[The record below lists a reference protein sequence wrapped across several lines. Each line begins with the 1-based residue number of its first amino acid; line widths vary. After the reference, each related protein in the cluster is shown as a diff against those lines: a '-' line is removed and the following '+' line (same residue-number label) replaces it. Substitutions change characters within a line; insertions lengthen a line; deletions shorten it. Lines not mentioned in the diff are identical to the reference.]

1 MRQINPA
8 RHRVVAEAAAATE
21 SVAALPALKPLRLG
35 LLAVDGCMLSSLAGP
50 IDALRVAQ
58 ILSSIR
64 SPARGVQFESVLIG
78 ARGEPSVRTSEGMV
92 LSGVVSPD
100 RPLDI
105 VLVPGLGFGATQKLD
120 DTLAALGPEIE
131 LLRSLH
137 LRGVR
142 LAGCC
147 TGTFLLA
154 QTGLLDGRRATTA
167 WWMASAFRR
176 HFPRVQLE
184 AESMVVDDG
193 DITTTGAATAVF
205 GLLSR
210 LIAET
215 GGEDLAMQTSRMLLV
230 DAERQS
236 QAPYITQA
244 LMEKPRHSLSERA
257 QRFLDKQLHEDISV
271 SQLADHC
278 GVSERSLLRHFK
290 EHYGQSPLAYIQHL
304 RVERAKA
311 LLEATHLSFEEVV
324 ERCGY
329 SDVPS
334 FRKLF
339 KRETTLTPADYRE
352 RFRLR
357 AR

>member
-1 MRQINPA
+1 M
-8 RHRVVAEAAAATE
+8 AEKT
-21 SVAALPALKPLRLG
+21 LRLG

-50 IDALRVAQ
+50 IDALRVAE
-58 ILSSIR
+58 IIAHIR
-64 SPARGVQFESVLIG
+64 APAAPVQFESVLIG
-78 ARGEPSVRTSEGMV
+78 ARGESAVRTSEGMM

-105 VLVPGLGFGATQKLD
+105 VLIPGLGFSDGQNVEATLSR
-120 DTLAALGPEIE
+120 LEPEVE
-131 LLRSLH
+131 LLRSLS

-154 QTGLLDGRRATTA
+154 RTGLLDGRRATTA

-176 HFPRVQLE
+176 SFPQVQLE
-184 AESMVVDDG
+184 AESMMVDDG
-193 DITTTGAATAVF
+193 AFTTTGAATAVF
-205 GLLSR
+205 NLLSR
-210 LIAET
+210 LIAEV
-215 GGEDLAMQTSRMLLV
+215 GGDELAQQTSRMLLV

-236 QAPYITQA
+236 QAPYISQA
-244 LMEKPRHSLSERA
+244 LIERPRHSISERA
-257 QRFLDKQLHEDISV
+257 QRFLDTQLHESINV
-271 SQLADHC
+271 QQLAEHC

-290 EHYGQSPLAYIQHL
+290 QYFGQTPLAYLQHL

-311 LLEATHLSFEEVV
+311 LLETTHLSFDEVV

-329 SDVPS
+329 ADAPS

-357 AR
+357 SR

>member
-1 MRQINPA
+1 MA
-8 RHRVVAEAAAATE
+8 EKALRV
-21 SVAALPALKPLRLG
+21 G

-50 IDALRVAQ
+50 IDTLRVAQ
-58 ILSSIR
+58 ILSDIR
-64 SPARGVQFESVLIG
+64 APAGGTRFESTIIG
-78 ARGEPSVRTSEGMV
+78 ARGEGSVRTSEGLV
-92 LSGVVSPD
+92 LSGVQSPD

-105 VLVPGLGFGATQKLD
+105 VLVPGLGFGNEKVETRMS
-120 DTLAALGPEIE
+120 TLGPEVE

-167 WWMASAFRR
+167 WFMAAPFRR

-184 AESMVVDDG
+184 ADAMVVDDG
-193 DITTTGAATAVF
+193 DIVTTGASTAMF
-205 GLLSR
+205 GLLSK
-210 LIAET
+210 LIAEAA
-215 GGEDLAMQTSRMLLV
+215 GEDLAMQTSRMLLV

-236 QAPYITQA
+236 QAPYVTQA
-244 LMEKPRHSLSERA
+244 LIEKPRHSLSERA
-257 QRFLDKQLHEDISV
+257 QKFLGKQLHQDISV

-290 EHYGQSPLAYIQHL
+290 EHFGQSPLAYIQHL

-311 LLEATHLSFEEVV
+311 LLEATHLSFDEVV

-329 SDVPS
+329 TDVPS

-339 KRETTLTPADYRE
+339 KRETTLTPADYRQ
-352 RFRLR
+352 RFSLR
-357 AR
+357 SR

>member
-1 MRQINPA
+1 MTDPIL
-8 RHRVVAEAAAATE
+8 RV
-21 SVAALPALKPLRLG
+21 G
-35 LLAVDGCMLSSLAGP
+35 LLALDGCMLSSVAAP

-58 ILSSIR
+58 ILASIR
-64 SPARGVQFESVLIG
+64 APARAPMFETVLIG
-78 ARGEPSVRTSEGMV
+78 ARGESSVRTSEGMT

-100 RPLDI
+100 RHLDW
-105 VLVPGLGFGATQKLD
+105 VLVPGLGFNATQNIEA
-120 DTLAALGPEIE
+120 TLISLTPEIE
-131 LLRSLH
+131 LIRSLH

-154 QTGLLDGRRATTA
+154 HSGLLDGRRATTA
-167 WWMASAFRR
+167 WWMAPVFRR

-184 AESMVVDDG
+184 AESMMVDDG
-193 DITTTGAATAVF
+193 DITTTGASTAVF

-210 LIAET
+210 LIAEV
-215 GGEDLAMQTSRMLLV
+215 GGEELATQTSRMLLV

-236 QAPYITQA
+236 QAPYVTQA
-244 LMEKPRHSLSERA
+244 LLEKPRHSLSERA
-257 QRFLDKQLHEDISV
+257 QRFLDKQIQQDISV
-271 SQLADHC
+271 AQLAQHC

-290 EHYGQSPLAYIQHL
+290 EHFGQSPLAYIQHL

-339 KRETTLTPADYRE
+339 KRQTTLTPTDYRE

-357 AR
+357 AH

>member
-1 MRQINPA
+1 MNA
-8 RHRVVAEAAAATE
+8 VVTNA
-21 SVAALPALKPLRLG
+21 PMRLG
-35 LLAVDGCMLSSLAGP
+35 LLAVDGCMLSSLSAP

-58 ILSSIR
+58 SLSSIR
-64 SPARGVQFESVLIG
+64 SPARGVQFETVLIG
-78 ARGEPSVRTSEGMV
+78 ARGEPSVRTSEGLV
-92 LSGVVSPD
+92 LSGVQSPD
-100 RPLDI
+100 RPLDM
-105 VLVPGLGFGATQKLD
+105 VLVPGMGFNATQNIEA
-120 DTLAALGPEIE
+120 TLAALAPEIE
-131 LLRSLH
+131 LLRALH

-147 TGTFLLA
+147 TGTFVLA
-154 QTGLLDGRRATTA
+154 KTGLLDGRRATTA
-167 WWMASAFRR
+167 WWMATSFRR

-184 AESMVVDDG
+184 AESMMIDIG
-193 DITTTGAATAVF
+193 DITTTGASTAVF
-205 GLLSR
+205 SLLSK
-210 LIAET
+210 LIADT
-215 GGEDLAMQTSRMLLV
+215 GGEDLAMQTSRMMLV

-236 QAPYITQA
+236 QAPYISQA

-257 QRFLDKQLHEDISV
+257 QRFLDKQLHADISV

-290 EHYGQSPLAYIQHL
+290 EHYGQSPLAYIQHQ

-352 RFRLR
+352 RFRLCTR
-357 AR
+357 